1 MKANQPPKIFSA
13 LLSGVLLLAL
23 TWASPPGAAAQDHRR
38 TIHYPEVLQSCEVV
52 PDRELR
58 ELRGRFDT
66 SFFGLDFVGNLD
78 VGTGAFGGSVQFT
91 TNVDPAKV
99 NFSGTQV
106 SYNNG
111 QISYQAGI
119 GANAFG
125 SGVYSAVVVAGTNNM
140 VISTTNVQLNIQ
152 GLTMPS
158 FTAMNTP
165 ATTIGIR

>member
-1 MKANQPPKIFSA
+1 MKANQPSKIFPA
-13 LLSGVLLLAL
+13 LLSGVLLLAATL
-23 TWASPPGAAAQDHRR
+23 ASPPGVAAQEHRR
-38 TIHYPEVLQSCEVV
+38 MIKTPEVLKICTVV

-66 SFFGLDFVGNLD
+66 TFFGLDFCGNLD

-91 TNVDPAKV
+91 TNVAPEKV

-119 GANAFG
+119 GATSFG

-140 VISTTNVQLNIQ
+140 VISTTNVNLTIQ
-152 GLTMPS
+152 GLKTTS
-158 FTAMNTP
+158 FTALNTP
-165 ATTIGIR
+165 ATTIGIK